1 METLKT
7 LRQGARHYAN
17 WDKIIFKSSA
27 RSSPWFLPE
36 SNCKKSPLLLIGF
49 TQVLKLHDDYFPTFY
64 TTAVFMMMMMMTTMM
79 TMTMVMMTMMLLALR
94 AKAK

>member
-7 LRQGARHYAN
+7 LRQGAPHYSN
-17 WDKIIFKSSA
+17 WNKIIFKSGA

-49 TQVLKLHDDYFPTFY
+49 TQVLKLHDGYFPPFY